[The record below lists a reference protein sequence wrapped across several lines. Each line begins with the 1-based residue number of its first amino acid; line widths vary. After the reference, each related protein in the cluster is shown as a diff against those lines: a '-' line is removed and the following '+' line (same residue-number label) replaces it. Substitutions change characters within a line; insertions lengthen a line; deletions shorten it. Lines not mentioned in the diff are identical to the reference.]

1 MRTAARVP
9 ACISYHVA
17 TAARDTPQSAAFSRL
32 GVLDVLA
39 STTPR
44 PSDRK
49 HRISRRLAGLATRR
63 GKKRRLAIATLG
75 LVLGAASSS
84 AAEWRIEVDPL
95 RTNVSFTLKATMHSV
110 HGTAAA
116 ASGGFSLDPDTGAA
130 TGEIVIDATSADTGN
145 GSRDK
150 KMHRKVLVTADNPQ
164 IVFRIQRLE
173 GHLALEGASEVTLH
187 GEIMI
192 LGQAHEIA
200 IPLQVEI
207 DGGEFAVKAEFEIP
221 YVEWGLKD
229 PSTFILRVAK
239 EVQVVIE
246 AEGRIIVTDGPGQ

>member
-1 MRTAARVP
+1 MKPAAHKF
-9 ACISYHVA
+9 AAVA
-17 TAARDTPQSAAFSRL
+17 L
-32 GVLDVLA
+32 GLILA
-39 STTPR
+39 SAP
-44 PSDRK
+44 
-49 HRISRRLAGLATRR
+49 A
-63 GKKRRLAIATLG
+63 
-75 LVLGAASSS
+75 S

-110 HGTAAA
+110 HATAAA
-116 ASGGFSLDPDTGAA
+116 TSGGFSVDPDTGAA
-130 TGEIVIDATSADTGN
+130 TGEIVIDATSAGTGN

-164 IVFRIQRLE
+164 IVFRIRRLE
-173 GHLALEGASEVTLH
+173 GLLALEGASEVTLH

-192 LGQAHEIA
+192 LGQPHEMA

-239 EVQVVIE
+239 EVQVTIE
-246 AEGRIIVTDGPGQ
+246 ASGTIVITD